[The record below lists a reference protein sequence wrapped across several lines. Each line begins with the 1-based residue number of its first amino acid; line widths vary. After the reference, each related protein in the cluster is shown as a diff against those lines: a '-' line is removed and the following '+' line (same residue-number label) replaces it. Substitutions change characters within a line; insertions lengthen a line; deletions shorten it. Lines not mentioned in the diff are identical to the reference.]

1 VVAEG
6 SVAEVAATRASLT
19 GRLLAGAFRVER
31 RPRAKARG
39 ALRVRGARAH
49 NLKDV
54 DVDVPLGQLVVVT
67 GVSGAGKS
75 SLVRA
80 VLVGQLR
87 RDPERG
93 ECTAVLGGEQLDQV
107 VVVEPTPPARSLRSN
122 PATVSK
128 AFEGIRR
135 RFAAAPEARR
145 RGLGPGWFSFN
156 VPGGRCE
163 SCEGSGET
171 VVDMQFLED
180 VRVPCDAC
188 GGRRYR
194 KEAEAIR
201 IHGHSMPSL
210 LELSIDEA
218 RALFAGDAAIA
229 GRLEPLAR
237 VGLGYLTLAQPL
249 STLSGGELQRLR
261 VALALGEE
269 RGRSLYVL
277 DEPTTGLHA
286 SEVQVLLDCLEQL
299 LDAGASVLVVE
310 HNLDV
315 IRLADHVIDLG
326 PEGGPGGGRL
336 VATGPPAA
344 IARCAASHTGR
355 ALRELSG
362 GALRGLAPR

>member
-1 VVAEG
+1 
-6 SVAEVAATRASLT
+6 
-19 GRLLAGAFRVER
+19 
-31 RPRAKARG
+31 
-39 ALRVRGARAH
+39 VRGASAH
-49 NLKDV
+49 NLRDV

-80 VLVGQLR
+80 VLVGHLR

-93 ECTAVLGGEQLDQV
+93 ACVSLEGGEQLEEV

-122 PATVSK
+122 PATLSK

-135 RFAAAPEARR
+135 RFAATPEARR
-145 RGLGPGWFSFN
+145 LGLGAGWFSFN
-156 VPGGRCE
+156 VAGGRCE
-163 SCEGSGET
+163 SCEGTGET

-180 VRVPCDAC
+180 VRVPCESC

-194 KEAEAIR
+194 KEADAIR
-201 IHGHSMPSL
+201 LAGRAIHEL
-210 LELSIDEA
+210 LALTLEEA
-218 RALFAGDAAIA
+218 CALFAGDAAIA
-229 GRLEPLAR
+229 GRLEPFIR

-249 STLSGGELQRLR
+249 STLSGGELQRMR
-261 VALALGEE
+261 VALALGAE

-286 SEVQVLLDCLEQL
+286 SEVQVLLDCLDEL
-299 LDAGASVLVVE
+299 LERGASVIVVE

-326 PEGGPGGGRL
+326 PEGGPGGGQ
-336 VATGPPAA
+336 VVVVGPPEA
-344 IARCAASHTGR
+344 IAACPASHTGQ
-355 ALRELSG
+355 ALASL
-362 GALRGLAPR
+362 